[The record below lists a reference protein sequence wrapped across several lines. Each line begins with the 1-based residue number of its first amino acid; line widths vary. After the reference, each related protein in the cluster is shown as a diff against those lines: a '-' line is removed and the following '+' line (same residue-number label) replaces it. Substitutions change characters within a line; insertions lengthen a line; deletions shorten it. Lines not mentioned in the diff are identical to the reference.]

1 MNEGNT
7 SKNTQ
12 NAKENARFSSFK
24 EKKNNQKKKEKK
36 MKIKLQHGHTII
48 SEHPASHYGAGVLL
62 IEDEI
67 GAFGPGDIYPRNKE
81 FAELLNV
88 RNTCGDIIASQI
100 LNQILKNEP
109 PQLSKN
115 ELAQVLKWLSQ
126 DPNTHSYIYSIKK
139 AMSTKK
145 QRQIIDHDNR

>member
-1 MNEGNT
+1 MKEENT

-36 MKIKLQHGHTII
+36 MNIIKLQHGHTITT
-48 SEHPASHYGAGVLL
+48 EHPASHYGAGVLL
-62 IEDEI
+62 VEDEA

-88 RNTCGDIIASQI
+88 KNTCGDIIASQI
-100 LNQILKNEP
+100 LKQILKNEP

-115 ELAQVLKWLSQ
+115 ELAQVIKWLSQ

-139 AMSTKK
+139 AQKEKEKK
-145 QRQIIDHDNR
+145 

>member
-36 MKIKLQHGHTII
+36 MNIKLQHGHTITT
-48 SEHPASHYGAGVLL
+48 EHPASHYGAGVLL
-62 IEDEI
+62 IEGEA

-81 FAELLNV
+81 FAELLNA

-100 LNQILKNEP
+100 LKAVEIGQNEP

-115 ELAQVLKWLSQ
+115 ELAQVIKWLSQ
-126 DPNTHSYIYSIKK
+126 DPNAHSYIYSIKK
-139 AMSTKK
+139 AIGHEKE
-145 QRQIIDHDNR
+145 

>member
-1 MNEGNT
+1 MNI
-7 SKNTQ
+7 
-12 NAKENARFSSFK
+12 
-24 EKKNNQKKKEKK
+24 
-36 MKIKLQHGHTII
+36 IKLQHGHTITT
-48 SEHPASHYGAGVLL
+48 EHPASHYGAGVLL
-62 IEDEI
+62 IEGEP
-67 GAFGPGDIYPRNKE
+67 GTFNPGDIYPRNRD

-115 ELAQVLKWLSQ
+115 ELAQVIKWLSQ

-139 AMSTKK
+139 AIGHEKE
-145 QRQIIDHDNR
+145 